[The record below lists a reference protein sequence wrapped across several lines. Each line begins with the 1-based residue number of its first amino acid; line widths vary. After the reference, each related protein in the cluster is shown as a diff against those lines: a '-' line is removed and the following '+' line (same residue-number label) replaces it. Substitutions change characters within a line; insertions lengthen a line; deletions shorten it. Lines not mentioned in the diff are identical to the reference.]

1 MKATEELKNE
11 HEGIQLMLRV
21 LDAVSKK
28 MQLGEKIQTDHLD
41 SMLEFFSV
49 FVDKCHHGKEED
61 FLFPAMEKAG
71 VIRENGPI
79 EVMFNEHDMGR
90 SLMSRISDAVT
101 QYKSGNTS
109 QSDEF
114 GSAST
119 EYVAL
124 LTRHID
130 KENNILFPM
139 ADMRLT
145 PQEDQKLMEAFE
157 KLEQDRIGPG
167 KHEEFHHLLNRL
179 ELQYLG

>member
-28 MQLGEKIQTDHLD
+28 MELGEKIQTDHLD

>member
-11 HEGIQLMLRV
+11 HEGIQLMLQV

-28 MQLGEKIQTDHLD
+28 MEQGEKIPNDHLAG
-41 SMLEFFSV
+41 MLEFFSV

-79 EVMFNEHDMGR
+79 EVMLNEHTMGR
-90 SLMSRISDAVT
+90 SLMSRISDAAD
-101 QYKSGNTS
+101 QYNSGNTS
-109 QSDEF
+109 LSDEF
-114 GSAST
+114 NSAST

-130 KENNILFPM
+130 KENNVLFPM
-139 ADMRLT
+139 ADARLS

-167 KHEEFHHLLNRL
+167 KHEEFHRLLNRL
-179 ELQYLG
+179 EQQYLG